1 MAKEPRGDGTHDRK
15 AAQLCAQVRRALDYS
30 LAEALVDTPTDA
42 YVLDVVPA
50 PNTSHLLVLVQAAAA
65 TDADGIRDLEETLA
79 RHAGQLRTAVAES
92 IHRRKTPTLSF
103 RVIPT

>member
-1 MAKEPRGDGTHDRK
+1 MAKVPRGDGTHDRK
-15 AAQLCAQVRRALDYS
+15 AAQLCAQVRRALDYGLS
-30 LAEALVDTPTDA
+30 EVLSESSADA

-50 PNTSHLLVLVQAAAA
+50 PNTSHLLVLVQPAA
-65 TDADGIRDLEETLA
+65 TLDADGIRQLEEDLA

-103 RVIPT
+103 RVIPA

>member
-1 MAKEPRGDGTHDRK
+1 MAKEPRGDGSRDRK
-15 AAQLCAQVRRALDYS
+15 AAQLCAQVRRALDFGLS
-30 LAEALVDTPTDA
+30 EALSDSTTDA

-50 PNTSHLLVLVQAAAA
+50 PNTSHLLVLVQPA
-65 TDADGIRDLEETLA
+65 TTVDADGLRQLEETLA
-79 RHAGQLRTAVAES
+79 RHAGQLRTTVAES